1 MTVSS
6 LSSVGKNGFWQFW
19 KGDGECAEIVGGKRD
34 IGQVLKMQKRS
45 VSTGTHVS
53 CAAETVMYL
62 AFFLQMQNQL
72 DETKSNVSKEIRVR
86 ERAEQYAKDLESE
99 MERLKRKHIGR
110 SEASANAE
118 LTEEISRYPVRSF
131 VETGW
136 SKAGY
141 KHRFIYSVE
150 GAGIAQLVVLGLA
163 VHSVA
168 GSILL
173 WGHFPVEGIFPLEL
187 TWVQT
192 PFPQKL
198 FRMRV

>member
-1 MTVSS
+1 MKWY
-6 LSSVGKNGFWQFW
+6 GGW
-19 KGDGECAEIVGGKRD
+19 KLWECEIVGGKRD

-118 LTEEISRYPVRSF
+118 LTEEISRYPVRCF

-163 VHSVA
+163 VHSIA

-187 TWVQT
+187 TWVRT

-198 FRMRV
+198 F